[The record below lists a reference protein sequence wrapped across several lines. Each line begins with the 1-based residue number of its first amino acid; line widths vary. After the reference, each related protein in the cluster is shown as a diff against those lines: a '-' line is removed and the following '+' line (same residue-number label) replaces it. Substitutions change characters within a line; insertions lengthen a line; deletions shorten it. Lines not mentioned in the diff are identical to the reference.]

1 MSRSRPILR
10 LVAPAGSCREM
21 LAALQCAS
29 ASDLIDLVQQT
40 VGDRYRVA
48 ATASQI
54 EAAEDDERGGRDDDD
69 ARAKDLH
76 RALGDDRVAGVIALR
91 GGAWLTRILPRIDF
105 DVLRRRSTRVA
116 VFGFSELTT
125 VINIAACYPR
135 AVCWYDM
142 GPAFIPA
149 GLARWANERRVP
161 DADRPTP
168 GGEEPV
174 PRSPDVRDWARQHFP
189 EHLAGFVEDAVAR
202 IEGRPSSGAI
212 RGRLVNGSLPRESPA
227 RIIGGTLSVLT
238 SLIGT
243 PYALSIFRP
252 GRWLAIEDIRE
263 APHRID
269 RMLAHLKL
277 AGILDRCA
285 GLLIGDF
292 HMGRQDCTEQVM
304 ASLKRILPRRSR
316 LPIVVTRDFGHVWP
330 MVPLPIGRTVQL
342 RRTGPPARLQVELI
356 VPWQTLATRHVV

>member
-1 MSRSRPILR
+1 MPRSRPILR

-29 ASDLIDLVQQT
+29 APDLIELVQRT

-48 ATASQI
+48 ATATQI
-54 EAAEDDERGGRDDDD
+54 EAAEDDERGGRDDDA
-69 ARAKDLH
+69 ARAKDLQ

-116 VFGFSELTT
+116 IFGFSELTT

-149 GLARWANERRVP
+149 GLARWASERRVP
-161 DADRPTP
+161 DADRAAA
-168 GGEEPV
+168 GAEEPV
-174 PRSPDVRDWARQHFP
+174 PCPPNPKDWARQQFP
-189 EHLAGFVEDAVAR
+189 EHLAGFVKDAVAR
-202 IEGRPSSGAI
+202 IEGRPSSGVI
-212 RGRLVNGSLPRESPA
+212 HGRLVNGSLPRESSA
-227 RIIGGTLSVLT
+227 RIVGGTLSVLT

-243 PYALSIFRP
+243 PYARSIFRP

-269 RMLAHLKL
+269 RMLAHLSL

-285 GLLIGDF
+285 GLLVGDF
-292 HMGRQDCTEQVM
+292 HMGRHDRAEQVM
-304 ASLKRILPRRSR
+304 ASLKHILPRRSP
-316 LPIVVTRDFGHVWP
+316 LPILVTRDFGHVWP
-330 MVPLPIGRTVQL
+330 MSPLPIGRTVQL
-342 RRTGPPARLQVELI
+342 RRTGTRGHVEVELI
-356 VPWQTLATRHVV
+356 VPWQKLATRPPG